1 MADGN
6 EPENLTLSEKE
17 LIRLCLE
24 CKKSKCTG
32 TCETF
37 RGVIKAKATRRKGAN
52 YYWQG
57 EFRTITQLAK
67 ISGISRSTLIWRLN
81 VAGMPL
87 AQAMTQEVKRN
98 NQIVKYH
105 GQTMSLRALS
115 SLTGVPYQTIYQ
127 RMVKGYTAEEAV
139 HKESWERDKKKRK
152 NDKAKE
158 VSA

>member
-1 MADGN
+1 MEGN
-6 EPENLTLSEKE
+6 EPDSGTLSEKE

-32 TCETF
+32 TCEAF
-37 RGVIKAKATRRKGAN
+37 RGVNKAKATRRKGAD

-87 AQAMTQEVKRN
+87 AQAMTKQVNEKKSMVHYR
-98 NQIVKYH
+98 
-105 GQTMSLRALS
+105 GQTMSLRAFS
-115 SLTGVPYQTIYQ
+115 RLTGVPYQTIYQ